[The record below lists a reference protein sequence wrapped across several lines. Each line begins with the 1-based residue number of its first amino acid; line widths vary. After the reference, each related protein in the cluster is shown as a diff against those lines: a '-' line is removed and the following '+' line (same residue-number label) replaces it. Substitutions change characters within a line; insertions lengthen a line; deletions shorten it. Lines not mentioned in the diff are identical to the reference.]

1 MHIQVTD
8 VLTDD
13 ETGVV
18 MVEFSTPFGSG
29 VGEWKDAAPER
40 YTHHEV
46 EVEVDTRLVWNKDI
60 EPIGDDHFLIDYDVD
75 HLVTLQGQI
84 EMFDDDGVTYLRVG
98 SGLVM
103 LTTEGDP
110 LPLDMFV
117 RVHAP
122 KISLI
127 PNVS

>member
-8 VLTDD
+8 VLIDN

-29 VGEWKDAAPER
+29 VGEWKDEAPAR
-40 YTHHEV
+40 YSHHEV
-46 EVEVDTRLVWNKDI
+46 EIEASTQLVWNKDI
-60 EPIGDDHFLIDYDVD
+60 EPISDDRFLIDYDVD
-75 HLVTLQGQI
+75 HLVTLQGQV
-84 EMFDDDGVTYLRVG
+84 EMFDEDGVTYLRVG
-98 SGLVM
+98 TGLIM
-103 LTTEGDP
+103 LATEGDP

-117 RVHAP
+117 RVHAQ